1 MLKKMP
7 KTSTQIGGGRAMEPE
22 KTPSEE
28 QNDPSEEV
36 AELPKFEPKS
46 INRDSLYVT
55 FSGIIEF
62 AELTDDE

>member
-1 MLKKMP
+1 
-7 KTSTQIGGGRAMEPE
+7 MEPE
-22 KTPSEE
+22 KPPSEE